1 MIGSAHTSSEQS
13 EKDWALARFE
23 RASSVEAGLLVKV
36 VLSQLGPEPLHHLAV
51 EIQRRLGVRGQERK
65 ILRVADFLLE
75 LLLDFGKQLGG
86 GEQIEHARCQ
96 YFRSGDLAFVGD
108 RADGCDRGLP
118 VVIVHSRDT
127 RRKVQFS

>member
-23 RASSVEAGLLVKV
+23 RTASVEAGLLVKV

-51 EIQRRLGVRGQERK
+51 EIQRRLGVRGQERE

-75 LLLDFGKQLGG
+75 LLPGFGKQLGV
-86 GEQIEHARCQ
+86 GEQIEHARRQ
-96 YFRSGDLAFVGD
+96 HFRSRNLALVRNGADWRDL
-108 RADGCDRGLP
+108 
-118 VVIVHSRDT
+118 
-127 RRKVQFS
+127 